1 MQISPDA
8 NLDIPLARTTYEA
21 ESNKNTLAGNP
32 QRKTYSAL
40 HASGGSFVGD
50 LGNGGKIQFNRIKAT
65 HDGEYI
71 LTLYYMSRDTRPA
84 KLFVNSEQIG
94 DTIIFKD
101 NGDCTS
107 SWDPDG
113 MGWKMIPIQLKKGSA
128 NTITIQ
134 AFDNLWAPNFD
145 RITIHPV
152 LSDEEVTAIKDPKN
166 PKVLKDPN
174 YFALDGRKLAGTPAR
189 GIYIHDGKKLLKQ

>member
-1 MQISPDA
+1 MKRRNLVVTFMLVAALALGVGYAALSDI
-8 NLDIPLARTTYEA
+8 LDIQGTAEISTGAMEEAFNQDVYFSAVVVNNPTTG
-21 ESNKNTLAGNP
+21 ST
-32 QRKTYSAL
+32 
-40 HASGGSFVGD
+40 ASINAD
-50 LGNGGKIQFNRIKAT
+50 NNDKAT
-65 HDGEYI
+65 F
-71 LTLYYMSRDTRPA
+71 TA
-84 KLFVNSEQIG
+84 KGFTQVG
-94 DTIIFKD
+94 DTISFKD

-107 SWDPDG
+107 SWEPDG